1 MSTAALY
8 RTRLGCY
15 HQGNDALGAQSD
27 APRMIA
33 TLIAGVSELALR
45 LRPLPRKWSV
55 TEIIT
60 HLAEDELVTSW
71 RYRQMIENSGCAI
84 ATFDQDRWARLGDYA
99 AWNPWV
105 ALQMF
110 RLLREG
116 NVRMLHRLTAA
127 EWERFGIHA
136 ERGKITV
143 RDLAQHVTGHDMNHI
158 EQIRSIL
165 HVR

>member
-8 RTRLGCY
+8 RSRLGTY
-15 HQGNDALGAQSD
+15 TQGKDAVAMLAD

-33 TLIAGVSELALR
+33 GLIAGASELALR

-60 HLAEDELVTSW
+60 HVAEDELVTSW
-71 RYRQMIENSGCAI
+71 RYRQMIENSGCAL
-84 ATFDQDRWARLGDYA
+84 AAFDQERWARLGDYA
-99 AWNPWV
+99 TWNPWV

-110 RLLREG
+110 RLLREA
-116 NVRMLHRLTAA
+116 NVRMLKRLTSE
-127 EWERFGIHA
+127 EWERSGIHA
-136 ERGKITV
+136 ERGRITV
-143 RDLAQHVTGHDMNHI
+143 RDLAQHIAGHDINHI

-165 HVR
+165 RTR